1 MNSTAV
7 LTRMLIICTAQQIAA
22 GLAAHFQIDHRFGI
36 TRKFHA
42 FPKIDKSQPFISQK
56 GQIVRNF

>member
-1 MNSTAV
+1 
-7 LTRMLIICTAQQIAA
+7 MLIICTAQQIAA